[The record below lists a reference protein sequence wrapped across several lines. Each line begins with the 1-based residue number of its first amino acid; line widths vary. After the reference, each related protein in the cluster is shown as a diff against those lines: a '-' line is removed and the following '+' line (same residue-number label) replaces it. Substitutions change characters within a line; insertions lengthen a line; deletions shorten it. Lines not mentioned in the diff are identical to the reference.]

1 MKDITFDNKDKMAII
16 GLGTWKS
23 DKGLVYKAVR
33 RAIEVGYRH
42 IDCAAIYGNEAE
54 IGEAFADAF
63 KAGDIKREDLW
74 VTSKLWNTAHKAA
87 AVKPALEKTLA
98 DLQLEY
104 LDLYLM
110 HWPIAMKEGAGFP
123 FKGED
128 FYTLDEVPLE
138 ETWEAMLKEKQ
149 EGLVNHT
156 GVSNFHIGNLETLG
170 RIEFPEMNQV
180 EMHPF
185 LPQQKL
191 VDYCK
196 AKGINMTAYSPL
208 GSMDRPARAKQ
219 ENEPMLMEQPVV
231 QKIAEKHGASPAQ
244 ILINWSVHRGIAV
257 IPKSTNDQRIADN
270 FQAAAIELTAQEV
283 EHIDGIQSG
292 FRFIDGSIWV
302 GEGSPY
308 ALEDLWEL

>member
-1 MKDITFDNKDKMAII
+1 MKDITFDNKDKMAIV

-23 DKGLVYKAVR
+23 DKGLVYQAVR
-33 RAIEVGYRH
+33 QAIAVGYRH

-54 IGEAFADAF
+54 IGEALADAF
-63 KAGDIKREDLW
+63 NAGDVKREELW
-74 VTSKLWNTAHKAA
+74 ITSKLWNTAHKREQ
-87 AVKPALEKTLA
+87 VRPALDKTLS
-98 DLQLEY
+98 DLKLDY

-110 HWPIAMKEGAGFP
+110 HWPIPMKKDAGFP
-123 FKGED
+123 FEGKD
-128 FYTLDEVPLE
+128 FYSLNEVPLE
-138 ETWEAMLKEKQ
+138 ETWETMLETKEA
-149 EGLVNHT
+149 GLVKHT

-170 RIEFPEMNQV
+170 KIQFPEMNQV

-196 AKGINMTAYSPL
+196 SKRINMTAYSPL
-208 GSMDRPARAKQ
+208 GSMDRPARVKK
-219 ENEPMLMEQPVV
+219 EGEPILLEQPVI
-231 QKIAEKHGASPAQ
+231 KMIADTHSASPAQ
-244 ILINWSVHRGIAV
+244 VLLNWSVQRGIAV
-257 IPKSTNDQRIADN
+257 IPKSTNEKRIEEN
-270 FQAAAIELTAQEV
+270 LKAANLELTAQEI

-308 ALEDLWEL
+308 ALEDLWEM